1 MHFRQEE
8 ETMSRVPGEAW
19 AGRRSARHALAAL
32 GSVMLAACVTVQPTV
47 EFDAEQQALAQK
59 QMGQGTGKVT
69 GYAFYHPETGRTY
82 TAGGDWI
89 ALIPA
94 TPYAEERMRI
104 IYGEE
109 RVRPQLSFRAM
120 PTPPS
125 EEFVALTRRVKADIH
140 GKFEFEN
147 VMPGRWF
154 VTARVKWQTYDREWK
169 VDEDHDVSVYD
180 EVEVKA
186 GETTKVVLSGK

>member
-1 MHFRQEE
+1 MRA
-8 ETMSRVPGEAW
+8 PGATW
-19 AGRRSARHALAAL
+19 AGHSPVRQALVGFAGL
-32 GSVMLAACVTVQPTV
+32 LLAACVTVKPTV
-47 EFDAEQQALAQK
+47 EFDEAQKAFAQK
-59 QMGQGTGKVT
+59 QVGKGTGTVT
-69 GYAFYHPETGRTY
+69 GYAFYHPDTGRTY

-89 ALIPA
+89 VLIPA

-104 IYGEE
+104 IYGEA
-109 RVRPQLSFRAM
+109 RARPILSFRAM
-120 PTPPS
+120 PTAPDDD
-125 EEFVALTRRVKADIH
+125 FVELTRKVKADIH

-169 VDEDHDVSVYD
+169 MDEDHDVSVFD

-186 GETTKVVLSGK
+186 GETAKVVLSGK